1 MVRINLLPVRV
12 SKKKEA
18 GKQQLILFLVVLLLG
33 VVLNWMLHQ
42 SRAGALAEV
51 EKRVAK
57 TKADIATLDKIIGQV
72 KEITTQQEQLK
83 KKLDT
88 LEKLKAGRSGPVR
101 MLDELSGITPRRLWL
116 RKMEEKSGKM
126 TIAGS
131 AISIDDVSQ
140 FIGALK
146 SSKYFGDVELLKT
159 EAKADAKA
167 AEKGAD
173 RLRFV
178 DFTISATSKYT
189 PVAAPEPG
197 AKGAGPAK
205 GKG

>member
-18 GKQQLILFLVVLLLG
+18 GKQQLILFLVVLVLG
-33 VVLNWMLHQ
+33 VVLNWMYHE
-42 SRAGALAEV
+42 SRAAALAEV
-51 EKRVAK
+51 ERRVSK
-57 TKADIATLDKIIGQV
+57 TRADIATLDKIIGQV
-72 KEITTQQEQLK
+72 KEITAQQEQLK

-88 LEKLKAGRSGPVR
+88 LDKLKAGRSGPVR

-116 RKMEEKSGKM
+116 RKMEEKGGKVSM
-126 TIAGS
+126 VGS
-131 AISIDDVSQ
+131 AVNIDDVSQ

-146 SSKYFGDVELLKT
+146 ASKYFGDVELMKT
-159 EAKADAKA
+159 EAKG
-167 AEKGAD
+167 ETKGTD

-178 DFTISATSKYT
+178 DFTISASSKYA
-189 PVAAPEPG
+189 PVPEAAV
-197 AKGAGPAK
+197 KGAGAPK

>member
-18 GKQQLILFLVVLLLG
+18 GKQQLLLLLVVLVLG
-33 VVLNWMLHQ
+33 VILNGIFHQ
-42 SRAGALAEV
+42 GRAGVLARAESDL
-51 EKRVAK
+51 AK
-57 TKADIATLDKIIGQV
+57 KKADIQKLDQIIGEV

-88 LEKLKAGRSGPVR
+88 LEKLKQARSGPVR
-101 MLDELSGITPRRLWL
+101 MLDELSSLTPRRLWL
-116 RKMEEKSGKM
+116 RKMDEKAGKM
-126 TIAGS
+126 TIEGS

-146 SSKYFGDVELLKT
+146 TSKYLGDPELKKA
-159 EAKADAKA
+159 EAAKGDAKTPQ
-167 AEKGAD
+167 GV
-173 RLRFV
+173 RVV
-178 DFTISATSKYT
+178 DFTILATSKYA
-189 PVAAPEPG
+189 PKPAEPEPTKKPG
-197 AKGAGPAK
+197 AAK

>member
-18 GKQQLILFLVVLLLG
+18 GKQQLVLFVVVLVLG
-33 VVLNWMLHQ
+33 VVLNWMFHQ
-42 SRAGALAEV
+42 SRAAALAEV
-51 EKRVAK
+51 QKRVAK
-57 TKADIATLDKIIGQV
+57 TNADIATLDKIIGQV
-72 KEITTQQEQLK
+72 KEITAQQEQLK

-88 LEKLKAGRSGPVR
+88 LDKLKAGRSGPVR
-101 MLDELSGITPRRLWL
+101 MLDELSSLTPRRLWL
-116 RKMEEKSGKM
+116 RKLEEKSGTM
-126 TIAGS
+126 NIAGS

-159 EAKADAKA
+159 EAKEAKA
-167 AEKGAD
+167 GTNQ
-173 RLRFV
+173 LRFV
-178 DFTISATSKYT
+178 DFTISATSKYQ
-189 PVAAPEPG
+189 PVVAPEPG
-197 AKGAGPAK
+197 AKGAAPAQ